1 MYVDAWNTSIL
12 PCWNPILDLWP
23 GTGRNLL
30 MIDGYFF
37 WNGPKKKLNVWIS
50 QSEHEFLD
58 IYMGIYRDQYPNLT
72 GWSPASCECKNRDF
86 SHSDAACSTGAV
98 FPFEDALMSVHDS
111 MCALLRMLCQAG
123 LAIVI
128 NPNDMRDGKK
138 GWWRI
143 LHVSSLLS
151 WKWLQT
157 MESDIVNYQ
166 KRYLAIFL
174 KTNTSCRFAC
184 KPLNAMWSI
193 VVLSFSSSGPL
204 LKRYTYIYI

>member
-1 MYVDAWNTSIL
+1 
-12 PCWNPILDLWP
+12 
-23 GTGRNLL
+23 
-30 MIDGYFF
+30 
-37 WNGPKKKLNVWIS
+37 
-50 QSEHEFLD
+50 
-58 IYMGIYRDQYPNLT
+58 
-72 GWSPASCECKNRDF
+72 
-86 SHSDAACSTGAV
+86 
-98 FPFEDALMSVHDS
+98 

-166 KRYLAIFL
+166 KRYLAICL
-174 KTNTSCRFAC
+174 KANTSCRFAC

-193 VVLSFSSSGPL
+193 VVLSFSSPGPL
-204 LKRYTYIYI
+204 LKRYIYIYIVRSTLSPKGFPQVFVCGVESTASRPHMACIRSIRQEPQYEPSIMNTDNCNLICIYIYILYIYIYVYYVRILYTFWLVYHHKYMPQTL